1 MKTLMHLGLQVSKW
15 SGPVSGGH
23 FSAIPRITF
32 FIHFQRHTD
41 TMLVKS
47 CHNVILDEA
56 FLASYHMSE
65 QRLLKRSH
73 DFARNTTEVS
83 NPSYFL
89 CFILL
94 FCHDGSTLNNTV
106 VFSEQC
112 SYLDT
117 EKKDNLWETCWIK
130 WATQQK
136 RHKWLGVTFLPLFFQ
151 ALHSPLLVLSL
162 NSVSQSSGP
171 TSTLLCLWH
180 SCDFTI
186 HCIPYYSQCLA
197 NLGPRPHYWG
207 KVHCSERKKT
217 ATSLK

>member
-1 MKTLMHLGLQVSKW
+1 MWFWMKLFLPAITCLNRGFSRDTYTCQVPQEAMIFPEIQLKW
-15 SGPVSGGH
+15 ATPG
-23 FSAIPRITF
+23 TF
-32 FIHFQRHTD
+32 R
-41 TMLVKS
+41 
-47 CHNVILDEA
+47 
-56 FLASYHMSE
+56 AS
-65 QRLLKRSH
+65 
-73 DFARNTTEVS
+73 F
-83 NPSYFL
+83 YF
-89 CFILL
+89 

-162 NSVSQSSGP
+162 NSVSQSNGP

-207 KVHCSERKKT
+207 KVHCSESFFLET